1 LARAGLT
8 TKYTKDTKLGSGV
21 WGHGMTRKITEL
33 GKGSL
38 GPRNDTEDHGIGE
51 RMIECWSRGKGQTIV
66 LVLSA
71 AVIDSVARG
80 DLSRRSGATEGRRSF
95 IMPDRGDR
103 PFLSRQR

>member
-71 AVIDSVARG
+71 AVLVLSAAVIVLSAAVIDSGACARWP
-80 DLSRRSGATEGRRSF
+80 LKEAQSHEG
-95 IMPDRGDR
+95 
-103 PFLSRQR
+103 